1 MALRDK
7 IAASAA
13 PQLRPGET
21 VQATFIA
28 ARANPMWVAV
38 SWIILIAKGYY
49 AVVATDQ
56 RILVFRTSG
65 FAMSKLKSLQGE
77 LPRSTR
83 FEEPSGKVNTKLTL
97 NGESVWVHRRFWGD
111 VRAANAAL
119 G

>member
-7 IAASAA
+7 LAASAA
-13 PQLRPGET
+13 PQLRPGES
-21 VQATFIA
+21 VQATFVA

-38 SWIILIAKGYY
+38 SWIILFVKGYY
-49 AVVATDQ
+49 AVVVTDQ
-56 RILVFRTSG
+56 RILVFRTSAW
-65 FAMSKLKSLQGE
+65 AMSKFKTLQGE
-77 LPRSTR
+77 LPRQTR
-83 FEEPSGKVNTKLTL
+83 FPEPSGAVNAKITL

>member
-21 VQATFIA
+21 VQASFIA
-28 ARANPMWVAV
+28 SRANPMWVLV
-38 SWIILIAKGYY
+38 SWIILIVKGYY

-65 FAMSKLKSLQGE
+65 FAMSKLKGLQAE
-77 LPRSTR
+77 LPRGTR
-83 FEEPSGKVNTKLTL
+83 FEEPGGAVNAKITL
-97 NGESVWVHRRFWGD
+97 NGEAVWVHRRFWDD
-111 VRAANAAL
+111 VRAVNAAS
-119 G
+119 